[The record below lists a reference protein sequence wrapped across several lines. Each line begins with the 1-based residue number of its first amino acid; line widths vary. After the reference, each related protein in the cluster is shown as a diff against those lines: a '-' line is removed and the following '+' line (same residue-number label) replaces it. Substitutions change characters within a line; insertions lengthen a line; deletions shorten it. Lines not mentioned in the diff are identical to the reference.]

1 MPLKFIHIL
10 FVLTSLVVTVGFAY
24 WGLHGPGAEAA
35 LPVRGP
41 AISALLFSLGL
52 AVYGALRFHKLIR
65 LKGPG
70 Q

>member
-1 MPLKFIHIL
+1 MPLKFVHIL
-10 FVLTSLVVTVGFAY
+10 FVLASLVVTVGFAY
-24 WGLHGPGAEAA
+24 WGLHGTGTA

-41 AISALLFSLGL
+41 AIGALVFSLAL
-52 AVYGALRFHKLIR
+52 VVYAALGFHKLMR